1 MNLFISFLVLG
12 CLCVSA
18 FTEALKDT
26 ENSRVEDQRK
36 SPKQFLDFNES
47 KDQDIVTNYLT
58 HAENNATIKQKRDV
72 MRKEG
77 EQKRTPKS
85 EGKKKNKKQRR
96 KNRFSKQGKKTK
108 GARKQRRN
116 SQAKRKA
123 GKKNQKAAKSK
134 REKRRKKRTK
144 KVNRQKKRKE
154 RKRKMKSKQ
163 SKRLKKE
170 RNQNK
175 KLKRRNK
182 GKGGKQTSRR
192 TNKSKK
198 NLKRKQKQKAKQR
211 KRAQMKGKSN
221 LQKTSGKKFRILQR
235 KANMRK
241 KTPKKRQNLQKL
253 AINGNETEISNFFK
267 TLRNRVKRWPYWF
280 ERKYLR
286 ASKRVESMKSKSNDE
301 KTDSFDSSYS
311 YLSKG
316 VGEFALFCPN
326 VDYRVAKLKKITKDL
341 ETLKECKQ
349 ELKDNCPDR
358 ELPSGWKEGEICL
371 SINSTYLKQHD
382 AAVDKAL
389 KNPTTNAVEYFNKAI
404 ELNKDWVK
412 NNMSGT
418 CESITKF
425 NTKINKENRK
435 CVNTNIKCKEAASSA
450 GAHILECSA
459 SCDTKREWVIII
471 NVRIDILNIGSCINN
486 QVCTSGSCQQVQFG
500 GGGNTN
506 NCSTNT
512 NNTAGLTI
520 DQLDTELQT
529 LQDLLT
535 QYTNTTTPE
544 DVYKW
549 AILVCIQV
557 QVLETYI
564 GVNPVSG
571 APGTTYLSIIVYIQ
585 NWLII
590 IQEVLE
596 EIPAPCT
603 TSTTS
608 PTAAPCPCAGRR
620 SEGKYNARSNMLEKR
635 EMNEPKFL
643 LRQGS
648 KSQRGCNK
656 TEICLDSESEQ
667 CDIGWT
673 NPDGWVG
680 FPSICVPCDI
690 EASSGPTCQR
700 LGSKNC
706 LCKDIKTWQ
715 NFTACSQPEK
725 VSDNCPTTSPTATI
739 SPNATTYSP
748 PVCKEPTG
756 CEKTCCS
763 SIITK
768 LEDGKE
774 LLWTQQFTS
783 GNGSS
788 SSTNTR

>member
-77 EQKRTPKS
+77 EQKRSPKS

-108 GARKQRRN
+108 GARKERRN

-123 GKKNQKAAKSK
+123 GKRNKRLQNQKEK
-134 REKRRKKRTK
+134 KRRKKRTK

-170 RNQNK
+170 RQQNK
-175 KLKRRNK
+175 KLKRRSK

-192 TNKSKK
+192 TNKSKQ
-198 NLKRKQKQKAKQR
+198 NLNKKQKQKGKQR
-211 KRAQMKGKSN
+211 KRPQKKGKSN
-221 LQKTSGKKFRILQR
+221 LQKSSGKKLRILQR

-241 KTPKKRQNLQKL
+241 KTPYNRKNLQKL
-253 AINGNETEISNFFK
+253 AIQGTDDETSNFFK
-267 TLRNRVKRWPYWF
+267 TLRNRIRRWPYWF
-280 ERKYLR
+280 ERQYER
-286 ASKRVESMKSKSNDE
+286 ASKRVQSMKSKSDDE
-301 KTDSFDSSYS
+301 KTNKFDSSYS
-311 YLSKG
+311 YLLKG

-326 VDYRVAKLKKITKDL
+326 VDYRVANLKEITKDL
-341 ETLKECKQ
+341 ETLKECKKD
-349 ELKDNCPDR
+349 LKDNCPHR
-358 ELPSGWKEGEICL
+358 ELPSGWKEGEPCTKIDED
-371 SINSTYLKQHD
+371 YLKPHD
-382 AAVDKAL
+382 DAVDKAVQ
-389 KNPTTNAVEYFNKAI
+389 NPTTNAVEYLKTAI
-404 ELNKDWVK
+404 QMNKDWVD
-412 NNMSGT
+412 NNLSDT
-418 CESITKF
+418 CGSITDF
-425 NTKINKENRK
+425 NKNITKDNRK

-459 SCDTKREWVIII
+459 SCDKKREWVIIN

-529 LQDLLT
+529 LQDLLA
-535 QYTNTTTPE
+535 QYTNTTTPD
-544 DVYKW
+544 DVYQW

-571 APGTTYLSIIVYIQ
+571 TPGTTYLSIIVYIQ

-590 IQEVLE
+590 IQQVLKD
-596 EIPAPCT
+596 IPPTCPSST
-603 TSTTS
+603 TST
-608 PTAAPCPCAGRR
+608 TAAPCPCAGRR
-620 SEGKYNARSNMLEKR
+620 SEGKYNARSNMLENRK
-635 EMNEPKFL
+635 MNEPKFL
-643 LRQGS
+643 LHQGS
-648 KSQRGCNK
+648 KSQRDCDK
-656 TEICLDSESEQ
+656 AKICLESESKQ
-667 CDIGWT
+667 CDIGW
-673 NPDGWVG
+673 NNLDGWVG

-690 EASSGPTCQR
+690 ETTSGPTCQQ

-725 VSDNCPTTSPTATI
+725 VPDNCPTPTPT
-739 SPNATTYSP
+739 PTPTPATTNTTTSTSMTP
-748 PVCKEPTG
+748 IRSVPT
-756 CEKTCCS
+756 
-763 SIITK
+763 
-768 LEDGKE
+768 L
-774 LLWTQQFTS
+774 S
-783 GNGSS
+783 GGAN
-788 SSTNTR
+788 NT

>member
-170 RNQNK
+170 RQQNK
-175 KLKRRNK
+175 KLKRTSK

-192 TNKSKK
+192 TNKSKQ
-198 NLKRKQKQKAKQR
+198 NLNKKQKQKAKKR

-221 LQKTSGKKFRILQR
+221 LQKSLRKKFRILQR
-235 KANMRK
+235 KANMREK
-241 KTPKKRQNLQKL
+241 APKKRKNLQKL
-253 AINGNETEISNFFK
+253 AINGNDTEISDFLK

-280 ERKYLR
+280 ERQYTR
-286 ASKRVESMKSKSNDE
+286 ASKRVESMKSKSADE
-301 KTDSFDSSYS
+301 KTDTFDSSYS
-311 YLSKG
+311 YLLKG

-326 VDYRVAKLKKITKDL
+326 VDYRVANLKEITKDL
-341 ETLKECKQ
+341 E
-349 ELKDNCPDR
+349 DNCPHR
-358 ELPSGWKEGEICL
+358 ELPSGWKEGEPCTKIDED
-371 SINSTYLKQHD
+371 YLKPHD
-382 AAVDKAL
+382 DAVDKAVQ
-389 KNPTTNAVEYFNKAI
+389 NPTTNAVEYLKTAI
-404 ELNKDWVK
+404 QMNKDWVD
-412 NNMSGT
+412 NNLSDICG
-418 CESITKF
+418 SITDF
-425 NTKINKENRK
+425 NKNITKDNRK

-459 SCDTKREWVIII
+459 SCDKKREWVIIN

-544 DVYKW
+544 DVY
-549 AILVCIQV
+549 
-557 QVLETYI
+557 
-564 GVNPVSG
+564 
-571 APGTTYLSIIVYIQ
+571 
-585 NWLII
+585 
-590 IQEVLE
+590 
-596 EIPAPCT
+596 
-603 TSTTS
+603 
-608 PTAAPCPCAGRR
+608 
-620 SEGKYNARSNMLEKR
+620 
-635 EMNEPKFL
+635 
-643 LRQGS
+643 
-648 KSQRGCNK
+648 QR
-656 TEICLDSESEQ
+656 
-667 CDIGWT
+667 
-673 NPDGWVG
+673 
-680 FPSICVPCDI
+680 
-690 EASSGPTCQR
+690 
-700 LGSKNC
+700 
-706 LCKDIKTWQ
+706 
-715 NFTACSQPEK
+715 
-725 VSDNCPTTSPTATI
+725 
-739 SPNATTYSP
+739 
-748 PVCKEPTG
+748 
-756 CEKTCCS
+756 
-763 SIITK
+763 
-768 LEDGKE
+768 
-774 LLWTQQFTS
+774 
-783 GNGSS
+783 
-788 SSTNTR
+788 

>member
-26 ENSRVEDQRK
+26 ENSQVEDKRK

-47 KDQDIVTNYLT
+47 VREESKDQDSVTNYLT
-58 HAENNATIKQKRDV
+58 HDKTQTYMRNAENNATIKQKRDV

-77 EQKRTPKS
+77 GQKRTPKS

-96 KNRFSKQGKKTK
+96 KNKFSEQGKKTK

-116 SQAKRKA
+116 LQVKRKT
-123 GKKNQKAAKSK
+123 GKKKQKTTKSK

-144 KVNRQKKRKE
+144 KVNRHKKRKE

-170 RNQNK
+170 RQQNK
-175 KLKRRNK
+175 KLKRRSK

-241 KTPKKRQNLQKL
+241 KTPKKRKNLQKL
-253 AINGNETEISNFFK
+253 AINGNDTEISNFFK
-267 TLRNRVKRWPYWF
+267 TLRNRVKRWPFWF
-280 ERKYLR
+280 ERQYIR
-286 ASKRVESMKSKSNDE
+286 ASKRVESMKSKSDDE

-311 YLSKG
+311 YLLKG

-326 VDYRVAKLKKITKDL
+326 EDYRVAKLKKITKDL

-349 ELKDNCPDR
+349 ELKDNCPHR

-371 SINSTYLKQHD
+371 RINDTYLKQHD

-404 ELNKDWVK
+404 QQNKDWVK
-412 NNMSGT
+412 NNMSDT
-418 CESITKF
+418 CESITEF
-425 NTKINKENRK
+425 NKKITKDNKN
-435 CVNTNIKCKEAASSA
+435 CVKTNIKCKEAGSSA

-459 SCDTKREWVIII
+459 SCDKTREWVIIN
-471 NVRIDILNIGSCINN
+471 NVRRDILNIGSCINN

-520 DQLDTELQT
+520 DQLDT
-529 LQDLLT
+529 
-535 QYTNTTTPE
+535 
-544 DVYKW
+544 
-549 AILVCIQV
+549 
-557 QVLETYI
+557 
-564 GVNPVSG
+564 
-571 APGTTYLSIIVYIQ
+571 
-585 NWLII
+585 
-590 IQEVLE
+590 
-596 EIPAPCT
+596 
-603 TSTTS
+603 
-608 PTAAPCPCAGRR
+608 
-620 SEGKYNARSNMLEKR
+620 GKY
-635 EMNEPKFL
+635 
-643 LRQGS
+643 G
-648 KSQRGCNK
+648 
-656 TEICLDSESEQ
+656 
-667 CDIGWT
+667 
-673 NPDGWVG
+673 
-680 FPSICVPCDI
+680 
-690 EASSGPTCQR
+690 
-700 LGSKNC
+700 
-706 LCKDIKTWQ
+706 
-715 NFTACSQPEK
+715 
-725 VSDNCPTTSPTATI
+725 
-739 SPNATTYSP
+739 
-748 PVCKEPTG
+748 
-756 CEKTCCS
+756 
-763 SIITK
+763 
-768 LEDGKE
+768 
-774 LLWTQQFTS
+774 
-783 GNGSS
+783 
-788 SSTNTR
+788 